1 MQAVT
6 ECTKKPLAVRNK
18 SGIIEILMTVWGY
31 ALLVLWTLFGILVFP
46 FLFTLGLLLL
56 RRSAAQL
63 MRLFIWLYG
72 RGWLVLMS
80 PFVRFRRAGMDR
92 IRPGKPCLL
101 VVNHLS
107 FFDTYCMALLPA
119 HDITFAVRSWPFQMF
134 WYSSFMRLAR
144 YLDVEGDS
152 WEQTLNK
159 CRDAFAAGG
168 TVLFFP
174 EGHRSRDG
182 RLQRF
187 YSGGFKAAV
196 AIGVPLVPLC
206 ITGTDRLLPPGRRTM
221 RPCQVTL
228 RALEPI
234 ETAAFGGEDGH
245 IRLRKLVKQRMAS
258 ALAEMRGADCPVEA
272 VLAGEPDDE

>member
-1 MQAVT
+1 MQGVT
-6 ECTKKPLAVRNK
+6 ECRQKLIAEREKTR
-18 SGIIEILMTVWGY
+18 IIEIMMTVWGY
-31 ALLVLWTLFGILVFP
+31 ALLFLWTLFGILVFP
-46 FLFTLGLLLL
+46 FLFGLGLVVL

-63 MRLFIWLYG
+63 MRWFIWLYG

-80 PFVRFRRAGMDR
+80 PFIRFRREGMAL
-92 IRPGKPCLL
+92 IRSGEPCLL

-107 FFDTYCMALLPA
+107 FFDTYCMALLPV

-134 WYSSFMRLAR
+134 WYSIFMRLAR

-159 CRDAFAAGG
+159 CRDTFSAGG

-182 RLQRF
+182 HLQRF

-196 AIGVPLVPLC
+196 ATGVPLVPLC
-206 ITGTDRLLPPGRRTM
+206 IVGTDRLLPPGRRTM
-221 RPCQVTL
+221 HPCRVIL

-234 ETAAFGGEDGH
+234 ETTAFGGEDGH
-245 IRLRKLVKQRMAS
+245 IRLRKLVKQQMAS
-258 ALAEMRGADCPVEA
+258 ALVEMRGAENVGEVLLTGEA
-272 VLAGEPDDE
+272 DDD

>member
-1 MQAVT
+1 MQGVT
-6 ECTKKPLAVRNK
+6 DCRRKVGVEQQRFGVVEL
-18 SGIIEILMTVWGY
+18 LMTGWCY
-31 ALLVLWTLFGILVFP
+31 TLLGLWTLFGILLFP
-46 FLFTLGLLLL
+46 LLFVLGRLVL

-63 MRLFIWLYG
+63 MRWFIWLYG

-80 PFVRFRRAGMDR
+80 PFVRFRREGMNHV
-92 IRPGKPCLL
+92 RPEHPSLL

-119 HDITFAVRSWPFQMF
+119 HDIAFAVRSWPFRMF
-134 WYSSFMRLAR
+134 WYCAFMRLAR

-152 WEQTLNK
+152 WERTLSN
-159 CRDAFAAGG
+159 CRTVFAGGG

-187 YSGGFKAAV
+187 YSGGFKAAI
-196 AIGVPLVPLC
+196 ATGVPLVPLC
-206 ITGTDRLLPPGRRTM
+206 ITGTDRLLPPGRRFLHPS
-221 RPCQVTL
+221 RVTL

-234 ETAAFGGEDGH
+234 DSAAFGDEDGH
-245 IRLRKLVKQRMAS
+245 IRLRKLVKRRMAL
-258 ALAEMRGADCPVEA
+258 ALAEMRGEECPSDALLRAEVE
-272 VLAGEPDDE
+272 DD